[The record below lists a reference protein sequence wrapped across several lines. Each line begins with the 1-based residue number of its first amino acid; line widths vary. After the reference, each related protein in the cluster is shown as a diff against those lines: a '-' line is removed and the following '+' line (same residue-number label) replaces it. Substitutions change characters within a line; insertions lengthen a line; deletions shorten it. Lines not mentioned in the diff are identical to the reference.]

1 MSRIGDVAALVTKH
15 SKAAIA
21 VMLVLTLVVGAGAP
35 MVDQSSSLDQF
46 QSESDESQKLDY
58 IEQNFTSGDENT
70 TTVQVVVRD
79 DNVLTKDALVG
90 TLEYERALYDNETV
104 AGTLASENAVTG
116 IANVVATASIRQ
128 EEGRELQATLQEFEQ
143 LNQTVQSE
151 RAALEQRAAELNA
164 TAESLRAELTYL
176 RENPDASVSASFDR
190 VRANS
195 SVNLTDSHYQ
205 TFEQAAS
212 DLRSASS
219 QSEVE
224 AAYRL
229 GTRGVLEAEY
239 AALEERSNEL
249 QAQAQR
255 LQELGEELQ
264 TQRAAYQNA
273 SDASLDE
280 QLDQLRSL
288 NDSEVESLVTTVLA
302 GEQNGGNGRSV
313 FGFMPTAYEPGSTTA
328 EATMLVATQR
338 TDSEVPAGGQVTSD
352 KIIDAQLAMQDLGED
367 RSQDYLV
374 FGGGI
379 ISHEINTSMAD
390 SLIIVGPLAILFVL
404 VALAV
409 AYRDVLDIILG
420 LFGIGAVLA
429 WTFGFMGWA
438 DIAFNQIMIAV
449 PVLLIGLSIDYA
461 IHIFMR
467 HREERVGRS
476 STNDASGGAASAP
489 GAVDDPDR
497 PADPRGSMRIALAGV
512 GIALVWVTATT
523 VIGFL
528 SNLTSPVPP
537 IRDFGVVSSVGI
549 VAALLVFGVLI
560 PALKVEFDSFLE
572 GRGWD
577 RKKRAFGTGGGRFS
591 ELLSVG
597 SKAARKAPAIVLVI
611 TLLVT
616 AAGAYGATNVD
627 TSFDQQ
633 DFLAEDPADWMKDL
647 PEPFAPGEYTAKQNL
662 EYVNDRFSPENS
674 QAQILI
680 EGNVAS
686 DRALERIRAARDAA
700 AAKNVTYI
708 LSNGEPDVQGPLST
722 MQQVAAENESF
733 NETFHAA
740 DTDGNGVPDRNVEA
754 VYDALYETAPEQ
766 AGSYIHQTDDGEYAA
781 ARLVVAVQGGASGD
795 AVTEQMRDVADVAA
809 GDGLEA
815 TATGSAILNKIVQDQ
830 LLETVIQSLL
840 VTLVAVFAFLMAT
853 YRLTD
858 GSATLGAVTLLPVVL
873 SVAWILG
880 TMYVFDIPFNVLT
893 GMITSLTVG
902 LGVAYSI
909 HLSERYMQE
918 LERTDT
924 VWDAMRTAVTG
935 TGGALLGSA
944 ATTVGGFGVLVF
956 AILPPLQQFGIITG
970 LTIVYAFLAAVLVL
984 PTLLV
989 LWTKYLG
996 PEDANFGGDGDDP
1009 DPPADDPDDSG
1020 PTAGA
1025 APVVDAETAPA
1036 TTAAAA
1042 SATADAPTRT
1052 LSRDL
1057 VQPGGTLTATV
1068 TAPAQDGR
1076 VVLTETVRG
1085 GTVTGLDA
1093 DPEPVEA
1100 VVDDDTV
1107 YVAWR
1112 LDGERAS
1119 VSYDVA
1125 VAESASDGSAVELSG
1140 RVLAGGDE
1148 HDVGGDDGAAVVA
1161 DIFERVFAQ
1170 AEVTDD
1176 DLAEASAAFEAGEL
1190 STDQYDRVVREW
1202 ARERPEGR

>member
-1 MSRIGDVAALVTKH
+1 MAGVSRIGDAAAFVTNH
-15 SKAAIA
+15 SKAIIA
-21 VMLVLTLVVGAGAP
+21 VMLVLTVLIGAGAGD
-35 MVDQSSSLDQF
+35 VQQSSSLDQF
-46 QSESDESQKLDY
+46 QTESDESQKLDY
-58 IEQNFTSGDENT
+58 IESNFSSGAENA

-104 AGTLASENAVTG
+104 NETLADDGAITG
-116 IANVVATASIRQ
+116 IANVVATASIQQ

-143 LNQTVQSE
+143 LNETVQSE
-151 RAALEQRAAELNA
+151 RATLEQRSAALNA
-164 TAESLRAELTYL
+164 TAESLRAELTVL
-176 RENPDASVSASFDR
+176 RQNPDASVEAAFDR

-195 SVNLTDSHYQ
+195 SVNLTDSHYA
-205 TFEQAAS
+205 TFERAAS
-212 DLRSASS
+212 DLRSAQS

-249 QAQAQR
+249 ESQAQR
-255 LQELGEELQ
+255 LQTLGEELQ
-264 TQRAAYQNA
+264 TQRATYENA
-273 SDASLDE
+273 SNATLDE
-280 QLDQLRSL
+280 QLAQLQSL
-288 NDSEVESLVTTVLA
+288 NDSEVESLVATVL
-302 GEQNGGNGRSV
+302 GGGQNGGNGQSV
-313 FGFMPTAYEPGSTTA
+313 FGLMPTSYEPGSTTA
-328 EATMLVATQR
+328 EATMLVATQQ
-338 TDSEVPAGGQVTSD
+338 TDSEAPAGGPTGSETIV
-352 KIIDAQLAMQDLGED
+352 DAQLAMQDLGDD
-367 RSQDYLV
+367 RAQEFLV

-379 ISHEINTSMAD
+379 ITHEIDSSMTD
-390 SLIIVGPLAILFVL
+390 SLLIVGPLAILFVL

-409 AYRDVLDIILG
+409 AYRDVLDILLG

-429 WTFGFMGWA
+429 WTFGFMGLA
-438 DIAFNQIMIAV
+438 DISFNQIMIAV

-467 HREERVGRS
+467 HREERL
-476 STNDASGGAASAP
+476 

-497 PADPRGSMRIALAGV
+497 PADPRGSMRVALAGV
-512 GIALVWVTATT
+512 GVALVWVTATT

-537 IRDFGVVSSVGI
+537 IGDFGVVSSVGI

-560 PALKVEFDSFLE
+560 PAMKVELDAFLE
-572 GRGWD
+572 SRGWD

-591 ELLSVG
+591 EVLSFG
-597 SKAARKAPAIVLVI
+597 SKAARKAPAIVLVL

-627 TSFDQQ
+627 TSFNQQ

-647 PEPFAPGEYTAKQNL
+647 PEPFAPGEYTAKANL

-680 EGNVAS
+680 EGDVAS
-686 DRALERIRAARDAA
+686 DRSLERIQAARDAA
-700 AAKNVTYI
+700 AEQNVTYT
-708 LSNGEPDVQGPLST
+708 LANGEPGVQGPLST
-722 MQQVAAENESF
+722 MQAVAASNESF

-766 AGSYIHQTDDGEYAA
+766 AGSYIHQTDDGDYAA
-781 ARLVVAVQGGASGD
+781 ARLVVSTQGGASGGE
-795 AVTEQMRDVADVAA
+795 VTEQMRDVADVAA

-830 LLETVIQSLL
+830 LLDTVIQSLL

-880 TMYVFDIPFNVLT
+880 TMYVFGIPFNVLT

-924 VWDAMRTAVTG
+924 VWEAMRTAVTG

-1009 DPPADDPDDSG
+1009 DPPADDGDDPST
-1020 PTAGA
+1020 TASA
-1025 APVVDAETAPA
+1025 EPVVDAETAPA
-1036 TTAAAA
+1036 AA
-1042 SATADAPTRT
+1042 ATADAGADEPTRT

-1068 TAPAQDGR
+1068 TVPARDGR

-1085 GTVTGLDA
+1085 GTVVDLDT

-1100 VVDDDTV
+1100 VADDDTV

-1112 LDGERAS
+1112 LDGEHAS
-1119 VSYDVA
+1119 ASYEVS
-1125 VAESASDGSAVELSG
+1125 VAETAPDGSEVELSG
-1140 RVLAGGDE
+1140 RVLADGDE
-1148 HDVGGDDGAAVVA
+1148 RTIAGDDGAAVVA

-1170 AEVTDD
+1170 ADVTDD
-1176 DLAEASAAFEAGEL
+1176 DLAEASAAFADGEL
-1190 STDQYDRVVREW
+1190 TADQYDRVVREW
-1202 ARERPEGR
+1202 ARERPEGE

>member
-1 MSRIGDVAALVTKH
+1 MSRVGDVAALVTKH

-21 VMLVLTLVVGAGAP
+21 VMLVLTVLVGAGAP
-35 MVDQSSSLDQF
+35 MVEQSSSLDQF
-46 QSESDESQKLDY
+46 QTESDASQKLDY
-58 IEQNFTSGDENT
+58 IEANFSAGDENT
-70 TTVQVVVRD
+70 TTVQVVVRN
-79 DNVLTKDALVG
+79 DNVLTKEALVD
-90 TLEYERALYDNETV
+90 TLEYERALYENETV
-104 AGTLASENAVTG
+104 NETLTGDDAVTG
-116 IANVVATASIRQ
+116 IANVVATASLRQ
-128 EEGRELQATLQEFEQ
+128 EEGRELQATLREFEA
-143 LNQTVQSE
+143 LNRTVQSE
-151 RAALEQRAAELNA
+151 RAAVEERSAELNA
-164 TAESLRAELTYL
+164 TAEALRGELTFL
-176 RENPDASVSASFDR
+176 RQNPDASVSAAFDR

-205 TFEQAAS
+205 TFERAAS
-212 DLRSASS
+212 DLRNA
-219 QSEVE
+219 QSESDVE

-239 AALEERSNEL
+239 AALDERASEL
-249 QAQAQR
+249 EAQA
-255 LQELGEELQ
+255 EELEALGDELADR
-264 TQRAAYQNA
+264 RAAYENA
-273 SDASLDE
+273 TDASLDE
-280 QLDQLRSL
+280 QLAELRSL
-288 NDSEVESLVTTVLA
+288 NDSEVEELVGTVLDD
-302 GEQNGGNGRSV
+302 GRNGGNGQSV
-313 FGFMPTAYEPGSTTA
+313 FGFMPTEYEPGSTDA
-328 EATMLVATQR
+328 EATMLVATQQ
-338 TDSEVPAGGQVTSD
+338 TDGEVPAGGQVTSD
-352 KIIDAQLAMQDLGED
+352 AVIDAQLAMQDIGED
-367 RSQDYLV
+367 RPQDYLV
-374 FGGGI
+374 FGSGI
-379 ISHEINTSMAD
+379 ISHEIDASMAD
-390 SLIIVGPLAILFVL
+390 SLLIVGPLAILFVL

-409 AYRDVLDIILG
+409 AYRDVLDIALG

-467 HREERVGRS
+467 HREERVG
-476 STNDASGGAASAP
+476 
-489 GAVDDPDR
+489 AVEDPDR
-497 PADPRGSMRIALAGV
+497 PTGPRGSMRVALAGV
-512 GIALVWVTATT
+512 GVALVWVTATT

-537 IRDFGVVSSVGI
+537 IGDFGIVSSVGI
-549 VAALLVFGVLI
+549 LAALLVFGVLV
-560 PALKVEFDSFLE
+560 PALKVEIDGFLE
-572 GRGWD
+572 ARGWD
-577 RKKRAFGTGGGRFS
+577 RTKRAFGTGGGRFS
-591 ELLSVG
+591 EVLSVG
-597 SKAARKAPAIVLVI
+597 SKAARRAPAVVLVI

-627 TSFDQQ
+627 TSFEQK
-633 DFLAEDPADWMKDL
+633 DFLAEEPADWMQDL
-647 PEPFAPGEYTAKQNL
+647 PEPFAPGEYSAKANM
-662 EYVNDRFSPENS
+662 EYVNERFAPENS

-680 EGNVAS
+680 EGDVAS
-686 DRALERIRAARDAA
+686 GDALERIQAARDAA
-700 AAKNVTYI
+700 VDKEVTYV
-708 LSNGEPDVQGPLST
+708 LSNGEPDIRGPLST
-722 MQQVAAENESF
+722 MRTVAASNESF
-733 NETFHAA
+733 NATFHDA
-740 DTDGNGVPDRNVEA
+740 DTDGDGVPDRNVEA

-766 AGSYIHQTDDGEYAA
+766 AGAYVHQTDDGYDA
-781 ARLVVAVQGGASGD
+781 ARLVVAVEGGASGD
-795 AVTEQMRDVADVAA
+795 DITEQMRDVADVAD
-809 GDGLEA
+809 GDGLAA

-830 LLETVIQSLL
+830 LLETVVQSLL

-880 TMYVFDIPFNVLT
+880 TMYVFGIPFNVLT

-924 VWDAMRTAVTG
+924 VWTAMRTAVTG

-989 LWTKYLG
+989 IWTKYLG
-996 PEDANFGGDGDDP
+996 PDDANFGDGDGDD
-1009 DPPADDPDDSG
+1009 ADDDESTD
-1020 PTAGA
+1020 
-1025 APVVDAETAPA
+1025 TAPA
-1036 TTAAAA
+1036 AADAAATEA
-1042 SATADAPTRT
+1042 VDEPTRS
-1052 LSRDL
+1052 LSRTL

-1068 TAPAQDGR
+1068 AVPARDGR

-1085 GTVTGLDA
+1085 GTVTAVDA

-1112 LDGERAS
+1112 LDGEAAS

-1125 VAESASDGSAVELSG
+1125 VARRRPTAPTWSSPGACSAPATSATS
-1140 RVLAGGDE
+1140 
-1148 HDVGGDDGAAVVA
+1148 
-1161 DIFERVFAQ
+1161 
-1170 AEVTDD
+1170 AETT
-1176 DLAEASAAFEAGEL
+1176 APRSSRTSSSACSRRRTSRTPTSRTPAPPSKRAN
-1190 STDQYDRVVREW
+1190 
-1202 ARERPEGR
+1202 